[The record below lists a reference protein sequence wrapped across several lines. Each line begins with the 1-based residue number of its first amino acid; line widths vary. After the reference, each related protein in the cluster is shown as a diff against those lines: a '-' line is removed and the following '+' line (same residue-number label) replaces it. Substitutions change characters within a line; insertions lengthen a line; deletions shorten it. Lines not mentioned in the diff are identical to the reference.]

1 MLWIITC
8 LNLEWIKP
16 EFLFFFSRSKIDSIF
31 QRYSNPHCL
40 NWRLKFRPLCQH
52 HDSTKEHFYTEEPLH
67 SSEMRI
73 KSIKI
78 ICLFLRHVK
87 ISLPTSMGSFNN
99 RPLSASFS
107 SFSSITQLTV
117 KHILFKMIEF
127 QLRNSVFE
135 SECSTTAAAILKLC
149 YDLHL
154 ASPLFSLSMV
164 PTLNSSSH

>member
-1 MLWIITC
+1 M
-8 LNLEWIKP
+8 
-16 EFLFFFSRSKIDSIF
+16 FFFSRSKIDSIF

-87 ISLPTSMGSFNN
+87 ISLTTSMGSFNN

-107 SFSSITQLTV
+107 SFSSITQLTL
-117 KHILFKMIEF
+117 KHILFKMEQLKNGVAQKGNINFVYSIDSPISRPILAIIE
-127 QLRNSVFE
+127 E
-135 SECSTTAAAILKLC
+135 WKL
-149 YDLHL
+149 
-154 ASPLFSLSMV
+154 
-164 PTLNSSSH
+164 